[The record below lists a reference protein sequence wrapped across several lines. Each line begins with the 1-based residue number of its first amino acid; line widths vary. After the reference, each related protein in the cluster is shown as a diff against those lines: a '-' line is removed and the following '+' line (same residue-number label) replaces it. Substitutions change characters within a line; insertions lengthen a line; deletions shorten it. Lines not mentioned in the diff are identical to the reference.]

1 MDRAT
6 ESIELEID
14 RGREL
19 LRSNLEELEA
29 RVRSMVDWRRA
40 YRDNTATALGIAFGG
55 ALLWGLMVRGRPS
68 EPPVVAYLP
77 AMDARGRR
85 GDARRHAISL
95 AWRTIES
102 ALIGVAATHLED
114 LLGRVVPGFREQL
127 ARGRGDGRRHEGAP
141 RYRS

>member
-29 RVRSMVDWRRA
+29 RVRSAVDWRRA

-55 ALLWGLMVRGRPS
+55 ALLLGFMLRGRVT
-68 EPPVVAYLP
+68 EPPLAEYQP
-77 AMDARGRR
+77 AVGAGGSRSDPRR
-85 GDARRHAISL
+85 REISL
-95 AWRTIES
+95 PWRTIEN
-102 ALIGVAATHLED
+102 ALIGVAATLLKD
-114 LLGRVVPGFREQL
+114 LLGRAVPGFREQL
-127 ARGRGDGRRHEGAP
+127 AGGEGDDRRPRGPAR
-141 RYRS
+141 